1 MQARVRPLALAALL
15 TAAACQQTGTVDPT
29 TQTIVG
35 SVAGAA
41 IGAIT
46 AEALNAD
53 DEWVILAGLAGAAAG
68 ALVARNPTRQ
78 QCAYSNGDG
87 TYSVAPCP
95 R

>member
-1 MQARVRPLALAALL
+1 MQARVLPLALAALL

-53 DEWVILAGLAGAAAG
+53 DE
-68 ALVARNPTRQ
+68 
-78 QCAYSNGDG
+78 
-87 TYSVAPCP
+87 
-95 R
+95 